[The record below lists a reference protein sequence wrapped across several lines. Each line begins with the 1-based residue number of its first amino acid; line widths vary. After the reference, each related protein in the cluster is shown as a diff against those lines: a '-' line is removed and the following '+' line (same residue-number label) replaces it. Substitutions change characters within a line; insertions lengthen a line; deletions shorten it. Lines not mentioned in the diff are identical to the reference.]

1 MDNNNWHDFKGERKE
16 QLLTLCDRQGNP
28 VGQATR
34 EVCHKGKGKPHLA
47 FLAFIVDSDGSVV
60 LTRRAKK
67 KSLWALYWDASVVSH
82 VLPGETPLSAA
93 NRRGKEELG
102 VDVSF
107 ELLGGFYYFAL
118 HGKSSENEYCYV
130 LLGTTGGEVIA
141 NPVEI
146 DAVKRISFSALL
158 SDSKNSPE
166 KYTPWLILSLAKIDA
181 LKRL

>member
-1 MDNNNWHDFKGERKE
+1 MDINNWHDLKGERKE
-16 QLLTLCDRQGNP
+16 QLLILCDKKGNP

-34 EVCHKGKGKPHLA
+34 EVCHKGKGKTHLA
-47 FLAFIVDSDGSVV
+47 FLAFIVDSELKVV

-67 KSLWALYWDASVVSH
+67 KTLWADFWDASVVSH
-82 VLPGETPLSAA
+82 VLSGETPLTSA

-107 ELLGGFYYFAL
+107 ELLGGFYYFAQ
-118 HGKSSENEYCYV
+118 HGESAENEYCYV
-130 LLGTTGGEVIA
+130 LLGTTDREVIA

-146 DAVKRISFSALL
+146 DALKRISFSALL
-158 SDSKNSPE
+158 MDSKKHSVN
-166 KYTPWLILSLAKIDA
+166 YTPWLLISLSKIDA